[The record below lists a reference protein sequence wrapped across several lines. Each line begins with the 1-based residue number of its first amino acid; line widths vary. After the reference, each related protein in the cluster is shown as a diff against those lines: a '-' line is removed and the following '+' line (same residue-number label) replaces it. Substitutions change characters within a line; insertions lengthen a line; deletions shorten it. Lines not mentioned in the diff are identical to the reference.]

1 VNQDTLFPEEPDKI
15 LNINDNN
22 INNTNIASP
31 SNAYQVKLDAF
42 EGPLD
47 LLLHLIKKNKVDIYD
62 IPIAEVTKQYMMV
75 ITSSKLKELDLD
87 LAGEYLLMASTLA
100 QIKSRM
106 LLPQEEAEDDDID
119 DFIQDPREELVR
131 KLLEYQKFKEAAR
144 ELSTFPKFHEDTFPS
159 GAKTSSVSIET
170 EDEIDSEDINI
181 FTLLSFF
188 HDLVIKLPE
197 EEPHQITED
206 RTTVSQ
212 KIIYVLE
219 TLGKHH
225 SDQMSF
231 SELFEIKTKAELIVT
246 FLSILELTRLK
257 YILIYQP
264 IPEQE
269 IWIRKNFNL
278 DEIDMNFL
286 SSIESSYLDD
296 LNKPKQVEEES
307 V

>member
-1 VNQDTLFPEEPDKI
+1 MNQDTLFPEEPDKI